1 MKGFSKHNVF
11 FVGIG
16 GIGMSALARW
26 FKANDF
32 EVIGYDKT
40 ATSLTHS
47 LYEEGIIVHYQDSIN
62 LISEDFTVANTLV
75 IYTPAIPANHSNW
88 SEYRPGFAKADG

>member
-1 MKGFSKHNVF
+1 MMEFGKHNVF
-11 FVGIG
+11 FIGIG

-40 ATSLTHS
+40 ATSLTQS
-47 LYEEGIIVHYQDSIN
+47 LFEEGIIVHYQDSIN
-62 LISEDFTVANTLV
+62 LVPEDFTVDNTLV
-75 IYTPAIPANHSNW
+75 IYTPAIPTNHSQLN
-88 SEYRPGFAKADG
+88 YFIDHD